1 MLNRLHLIAGVV
13 GFLTILTF
21 WLSTVTSEVF
31 GSIASVTTVKEMIP
45 WGFLVVVPALAITGL
60 SGFRMAGAST
70 DPRIVGKRRRMP
82 IVAANGIFVLIPA
95 ALYLATLASRG
106 DFGPLFYGVQA
117 IELVADAVNLTL
129 MSLNIR
135 DGLSLTARR
144 RVRDRRPGNFQRT

>member
-1 MLNRLHLIAGVV
+1 MLNRLHPIAGLI

-31 GSIASVTTVKEMIP
+31 GSIASVTSVKEIIP
-45 WGFLVVVPALAITGL
+45 WGFLVVVPALAITGV

-70 DPRIVGKRRRMP
+70 DPRIVAKRRRMP
-82 IVAANGIFVLIPA
+82 IVAANGILVLIPA

-106 DFGPLFYGVQA
+106 DFGPLFYSVQA
-117 IELVADAVNLTL
+117 IELVAGAVNLTL

-144 RVRDRRPGNFQRT
+144 RVREGRPGNFQRT

>member
-1 MLNRLHLIAGVV
+1 MNQPIIRALA
-13 GFLTILTF
+13 GFLQLLI
-21 WLSTVTSEVF
+21 VM
-31 GSIASVTTVKEMIP
+31 MIIIFVP
-45 WGFLVVVPALAITGL
+45 AWTLDYWQAWIFLAAFFVPALAITGV

-70 DPRIVGKRRRMP
+70 DPRIVAKRRRMP
-82 IVAANGIFVLIPA
+82 IVAANGIRVLIPA

-117 IELVADAVNLTL
+117 IELVAGAVNLTL

-144 RVRDRRPGNFQRT
+144 RVREGRPGNFQRT